1 MIELPVLPKSTTI
14 GEVKEMLCERTRVL
28 AKRQKLVGL
37 SVGGRPA
44 GDDCPLD
51 RIRLK
56 TPHRFILMG
65 TPEAQI
71 FVDPGEKDDLP
82 EVFDDFDL
90 DVSHVSEAWRQAIE
104 NSDNLAKFTEKTEL
118 HFMNPP
124 RDGKSLLVLD
134 LDHTLLDF
142 TTRETTRPE
151 EMKRPHMDAFLT
163 AVYAHYDLCIW
174 SQTSWRWL
182 ELKLTELGFLSNPN
196 YRICTVLDK
205 TSMFG
210 VTSTRRD
217 GEQRRHHVKPLKII
231 WDKHPRW
238 TASNTLHVDDLARNF
253 ALNPKCGVKV
263 KAFRRKASGSSSS
276 SSSGEDNEL
285 VLLARYLVLVAQRP
299 EGWSGLDHMDW
310 KSELRKL
317 G

>member
-276 SSSGEDNEL
+276 SSGEDNEL